1 MANRLTANVNDP
13 RNGAPV
19 GTSLGELQQAV
30 GGGLIELV
38 YLPDNK
44 LMVVNEEGLLWN
56 YPFNEAASLLAMKV
70 IVGDVVI
77 AHSNEID

>member
-1 MANRLTANVNDP
+1 MAVLVVVLFITYHNKGVVN
-13 RNGAPV
+13 G
-19 GTSLGELQQAV
+19 V

-44 LMVVNEEGLLWN
+44 LMVVNEEGLLRN
-56 YPFNEAASLLAMKV
+56 YPFNEAASLLAMGV

-77 AHSNEID
+77 ADSSEID

>member
-1 MANRLTANVNDP
+1 MANRLTANANDP

-30 GGGLIELV
+30 GGGLIQLIP
-38 YLPDNK
+38 LPDN
-44 LMVVNEEGLLWN
+44 LIMLVDEEGLFKN
-56 YPFNEAASLLAMKV
+56 YPFNEAASLLTMKV

-77 AHSNEID
+77 ADSSEID